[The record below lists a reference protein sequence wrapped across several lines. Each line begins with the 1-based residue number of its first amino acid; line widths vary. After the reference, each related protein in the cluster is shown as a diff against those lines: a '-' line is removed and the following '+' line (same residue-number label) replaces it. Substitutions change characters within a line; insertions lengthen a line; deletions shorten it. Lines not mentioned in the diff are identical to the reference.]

1 MVRRK
6 NEQKK
11 FDFTCGF
18 KDTIATADNLFNI
31 SLSVYFLLRHLMKGL
46 ERIS

>member
-31 SLSVYFLLRHLMKGL
+31 SLFPFTSCSD
-46 ERIS
+46 I